1 MSINKFRPTR
11 NEGDYN
17 CILFCQVEYN
27 SQRTIVS
34 VANVN
39 YDTIII
45 SWSSL
50 ISSQQWGF
58 LIHTMKVKYLYAEIP
73 QKLSFLKR
81 RTINIKVSYR
91 LLGIV

>member
-1 MSINKFRPTR
+1 MGIRSRR
-11 NEGDYN
+11 DYH
-17 CILFCQVEYN
+17 CVSFCQVEYN
-27 SQRTIVS
+27 AQCNIVS

-81 RTINIKVSYR
+81 RTINIKVSYS